1 MEGQGRLALVTGG
14 AGFIGGHLCE
24 GLVAAGWQ
32 VRVLDDLSSGS
43 EANLAEVADRVELIE
58 ADLCDSASLARA
70 LKGVQVV
77 FHHAAVA
84 SVARSVA
91 EPQHSHRVNL
101 TGTLLLLD
109 EARRAGVHRLVYA
122 ASASVYGATPPL
134 PTSEGAPVSP
144 ASPYALQK
152 YAGERYC
159 GLYYSLYGFET
170 VALRYFNVYGPRQ
183 DPASDY
189 AAVIPCFARA
199 CLAEEDLTVYGDG
212 EQTRDFVMV
221 EDAVRA
227 NLKAADSRA
236 AAGTVCNVAAGRRSS
251 LNEVIEHFRALLGTK
266 VAAHYEAPRLGDVRD
281 SHACLQ
287 RARELLGY
295 EPRVG
300 LRDGLRQTLAAM
312 HAADPASA
320 GVGR

>member
-1 MEGQGRLALVTGG
+1 MEGQGRQALVTGG

-32 VRVLDDLSSGS
+32 VRALDDLSSGS
-43 EANLAEVADRVELIE
+43 EANLAEVADCVDLIE

-70 LKGVQVV
+70 LSGVQVV
-77 FHHAAVA
+77 FHLAAVA
-84 SVARSVA
+84 SVVRSVA

-101 TGTLLLLD
+101 TGTLLLL
-109 EARRAGVHRLVYA
+109 EAARRAGVRRLVYA
-122 ASASVYGATPPL
+122 ASASMYGATPPL
-134 PTSEGAPVSP
+134 PTSESAPVSP

-159 GLYYSLYGFET
+159 GLYHSLYGFET

-189 AAVIPCFARA
+189 AAVIPCFAKA
-199 CLAEEDLTVYGDG
+199 CLTGEGVTVYGDG

-227 NLKAADSRA
+227 NLKAADAAA
-236 AAGTVCNVAAGRRSS
+236 AAGTVCNVAAGRRCS
-251 LNEVIEHFRALLGTK
+251 LNELVGHFSALLGRE
-266 VAAHYEAPRLGDVRD
+266 VVAHYEAPRLGDVRD

-287 RARELLGY
+287 RARDLLGY

-300 LRDGLRQTLAAM
+300 LREGLRQTLAAM
-312 HAADPASA
+312 RAADAASVS
-320 GVGR
+320 VGR